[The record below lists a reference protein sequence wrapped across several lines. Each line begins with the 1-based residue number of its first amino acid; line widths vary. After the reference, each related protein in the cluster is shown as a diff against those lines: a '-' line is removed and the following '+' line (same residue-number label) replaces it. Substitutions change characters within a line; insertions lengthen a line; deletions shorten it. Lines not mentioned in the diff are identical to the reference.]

1 MRESSHIA
9 MTRAV
14 VEALGWPG
22 DRNLVARNA
31 AFPDEVEAVTVEKY
45 GAHVI
50 GLGLSSLCHFCIP
63 TSGGKYQ
70 GYNWELDKS
79 VPAVDLSSVKVVPK
93 PEAWGFPVAQHEDML
108 LDEPLAKLVRDLTGH
123 ASIQADEIT
132 FSAGSIMAE
141 WGNECYRKL
150 ATRLTGDVRR
160 QALDVTAGWQFHWAG
175 DGPMPHHKLGILLK
189 GHAAFEGD
197 VDELYKKME
206 ASGEIAALLKT
217 LVVANNAPYPLTARQ
232 VVEQAASMPVP
243 GPCRLGVYRTLWRR
257 GWNKL
262 VRAAVL
268 RALVSSVKVGK
279 VLMRQAA

>member
-1 MRESSHIA
+1 MREATHAA
-9 MTRAV
+9 MSKAV
-14 VEALGWPG
+14 LEALGWPG

-31 AFPDEVEAVTVEKY
+31 MFPDEVEAVTVEKY

-50 GLGLSSLCHFCIP
+50 GLGLSSLCHFTIP
-63 TSGGKYQ
+63 TSGGKFQ
-70 GYNWELDKS
+70 GYGWELDKS
-79 VPAVDLSSVKVVPK
+79 VPAIDLSSVKVVPH

-123 ASIQADEIT
+123 GTIQADEIT
-132 FSAGSIMAE
+132 YSAGSSMVDWAN
-141 WGNECYRKL
+141 GCYRKL
-150 ATRLTGDVRR
+150 AVRLVGQMRR

-175 DGPMPHHKLGILLK
+175 DGPMPHHRLGILLK

-197 VDELYKKME
+197 VDELYKTME
-206 ASGEIAALLKT
+206 ASGEIAALLRS
-217 LVVANNAPYPLTARQ
+217 LVAANNAPYPMTVRA

-268 RALVSSVKVGK
+268 RALVSSVRMGK
-279 VLMRQAA
+279 ILMREAA